1 MPSSDHLLSLE
12 GKRIVAILGGKK
24 IRGRLIS
31 VRDGFLTIE
40 PWNGPRI
47 SINQFELTSISEDVQ
62 RQSRSPRLSRTF
74 WK

>member
-1 MPSSDHLLSLE
+1 MPSPDHLLSLE
-12 GKRIVAILGGKK
+12 GKRVVAILEGQK

-31 VRDGFLTIE
+31 LRDGFITIE

-47 SINQFELTSISEDVQ
+47 CINQYELTSISEDVQ
-62 RQSRSPRLSRTF
+62 FQSRSPRLTRIF

>member
-1 MPSSDHLLSLE
+1 MPSTDHLLLLE
-12 GKRIVAILGGKK
+12 GKRVVAILGGEK
-24 IRGRLIS
+24 IRGRLLS

-47 SINQFELTSISEDVQ
+47 SINQFEITSISEDIQ
-62 RQSRSPRLSRTF
+62 RQSRSPRLTRTF

>member
-1 MPSSDHLLSLE
+1 MPSPDHLLLLE
-12 GKRIVAILGGKK
+12 GKRVVAILGGQK

-47 SINQFELTSISEDVQ
+47 CINQYELTSISEDVQ
-62 RQSRSPRLSRTF
+62 RQSRTPRLTRTF

>member
-1 MPSSDHLLSLE
+1 MPSPDHLLSLE
-12 GKRIVAILGGKK
+12 GKRVEAILAGEK

-47 SINQFELTSISEDVQ
+47 SINQFEMTSISEDVQ
-62 RQSRSPRLSRTF
+62 RQSRSPRLTRTF